1 MTDEHIAEELRRAWG
16 GPELAGLWQQARE
29 ALEQSKPPPTFRLAL
44 PDEESRRAVG
54 EVYGRPMTGLGTR
67 LNVSKLDEA
76 VRASRF
82 GLGLEQVLEILH
94 GRPVTTTS
102 APARRDERLDRVT
115 SVVRAALAEYGLD
128 GQPWTQSWIEWWNQ
142 YGRVAQE
149 DLELTARRAADVLA
163 HVVLDPES
171 APRSWIP
178 REDLAAQVSAPYQL
192 DSGTA
197 LSRVVLKAAAL
208 AHDVDAPAREHD
220 RHALW
225 ERIGVTPDGVSA
237 TVACWALPLSGEDA
251 WSRGLAERTEL
262 GLPTHL
268 TLRDLATAP
277 STPVHAGSVIAVCE
291 NARVLEAA
299 VHEGI
304 RHPLVCLSGR
314 PSTVALQLLD
324 RLAANG
330 ATLRCHSDF
339 DWPGVSILSGL
350 WSRHQVQPWRMSA
363 DDYRE
368 ELDRAS
374 QERIDLPPLIG
385 TPLDTPW
392 DPALRDLMAG
402 TSQAVDEEV
411 TLARLL
417 TDLRTGTLR

>member
-1 MTDEHIAEELRRAWG
+1 MTDEHTAEDVRRIWG
-16 GPELAGLWQQARE
+16 GPELARLWEQARE
-29 ALEQSKPPPTFRLAL
+29 ALEQPKPPPTFRLAL

-82 GLGLEQVLEILH
+82 GLDLEQVLEILH

-115 SVVRAALAEYGLD
+115 SVLEAALAEHGLS
-128 GQPWTQSWIEWWNQ
+128 GRTWTRSWIEWWNQ
-142 YGRVAQE
+142 YGRVARE
-149 DLELTARRAADVLA
+149 DLEPTARRAAAVLA
-163 HVVLDPES
+163 RLVLDPES
-171 APRSWIP
+171 TPRWWIP
-178 REDLAAQVSAPYQL
+178 REELAAQVGAPYQL

-208 AHDVDAPAREHD
+208 AHDAETPAREHE

-225 ERIGVTPDGVSA
+225 ERVGVTPDGVSA
-237 TVACWALPLSGEDA
+237 TVACWALPLTGEDA
-251 WSRGLAERTEL
+251 WSRGVAARTEL

-268 TLRDLATAP
+268 TLRDLAAAP
-277 STPVHAGSVIAVCE
+277 NAPVHPGSVIAVCE

-324 RLAANG
+324 RLATSG
-330 ATLRCHSDF
+330 ATLRCHGDF
-339 DWPGVSILSGL
+339 DWPGVSILGEL
-350 WSRHQVQPWRMSA
+350 RSRHRVQPWRMSA
-363 DDYRE
+363 ADYRD

-392 DPALRDLMAG
+392 DPALRELMAG

-417 TDLRTGTLR
+417 TDLRADSLR